1 MNTKPVTR
9 KSELRNQKSRLNQ
22 ANYKEKKS
30 FFPPK
35 QLISLASVLV
45 NFRSQQYNLLLASL
59 MILTFSTVA
68 CSRTE
73 EKKNEVSVDGGA
85 VGFPIHQA
93 VAEEF
98 QKIKPDAQVSAAS
111 SGTGGGISK
120 FCNGD
125 VDVVGASRA
134 IKDEEIETCKKKG
147 IEVVEL
153 PIALDGIAVIVN
165 RQNDFAKC
173 LTIKE
178 LNKIWNSKSTRKVTN
193 WNQVNSKFPSQRLKL
208 YAPASDTGTFDYFTQ
223 AVTRKAKNSRTDYT
237 PSHNQN
243 VLVQGVAGDAGAL
256 GYVGISYY
264 LANQAKLNLVGVQ
277 SPKGTC
283 EKPVPIDNVVK
294 NIYLP
299 LSRPL
304 FIYVSKKSLDH
315 EPAVKEFVDFYVD
328 NSWKWVDQV
337 GYVALPDED
346 YPKVKRKLA
355 SGETGSKFKDA
366 KPGEPISNFL

>member
-1 MNTKPVTR
+1 MFN
-9 KSELRNQKSRLNQ
+9 SRILLT
-22 ANYKEKKS
+22 ALV
-30 FFPPK
+30 F
-35 QLISLASVLV
+35 SLG
-45 NFRSQQYNLLLASL
+45 
-59 MILTFSTVA
+59 LTA
-68 CSRTE
+68 CSDRAA

-98 QKIKPDAQVSAAS
+98 QKKNSTAQVSVAS

-125 VDVVGASRA
+125 IDVVGASRA

-153 PIALDGIAVIVN
+153 PIALDGIAVITN
-165 RQNDFAKC
+165 RKNDFAKC

-178 LNKIWNSKSTRKVTN
+178 FNKIWNSKSTNKVTS
-193 WNQVNSKFPSQRLKL
+193 WNQVNSKFPDQPLKL

-223 AVTRKAKNSRTDYT
+223 AVTGKAKNSRTDYT

-243 VLVQGVAGDAGAL
+243 VLVQGVAGDVNAL

-264 LANQAKLNLVGVQ
+264 LANQDKLNLVAVE

-283 EKPVPIDNVVK
+283 EKPVPLDNVVK
-294 NIYLP
+294 NVYLP

-304 FIYVSKKSLDH
+304 FIYASKKSLD
-315 EPAVKEFVDFYVD
+315 EPAVKEFVDFYLE

-337 GYVALPDED
+337 GYVALPD
-346 YPKVKRKLA
+346 
-355 SGETGSKFKDA
+355 
-366 KPGEPISNFL
+366 GEPIANLL